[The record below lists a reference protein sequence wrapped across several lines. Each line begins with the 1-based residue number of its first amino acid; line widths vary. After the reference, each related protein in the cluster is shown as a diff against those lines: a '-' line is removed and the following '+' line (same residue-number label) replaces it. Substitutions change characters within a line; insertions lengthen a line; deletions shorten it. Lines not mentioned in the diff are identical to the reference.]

1 MDILLK
7 IYKNINYRYN
17 MTDKKRIPHFEKIL
31 IGPAM
36 ILGEMATGGHYIET
50 HKILKQSS
58 NYSYPQ
64 IAKNL
69 WTNHRF
75 RGFYLGFWPWSV
87 IQITKGLPVLF
98 VHAEMSNLLQKYS
111 NLSDSNRNLVSGIAG
126 GMSQGVFVTPTQR
139 LKTIIMTHPNYNQT
153 NFNSLKI
160 IKDTYKR
167 GGLTSFFS
175 GLSPMVI
182 RRGVDWGLRFYS
194 FNFIQRYLKKYKKNE
209 ELTIFDN
216 FLCGFGGG
224 ILPTI
229 TTPIDTCIAESQKY
243 SNKNISL
250 VGVVK
255 DIYKNYGLYGFV
267 RGWRIRVLHSCYH
280 TSWVCGLGGVL
291 FSYVR
296 I

>member
-1 MDILLK
+1 MVIFKK
-7 IYKNINYRYN
+7 IYKIINYRLK

-36 ILGEMATGGHYIET
+36 ILGEMVTGGHYIET

-98 VHAEMSNLLQKYS
+98 VHAETNNLLKKYT
-111 NLSDSNRNLVSGIAG
+111 NLSDSNRNLLSGVVG

-139 LKTIIMTHPNYNQT
+139 LKTIIMTHPNYNQN

-175 GLSPMVI
+175 GLSPMII
-182 RRGVDWGLRFYS
+182 RRGIDWGLRFHS
-194 FNFIQRYLKKYKKNE
+194 FNYMQTHLQKYRNSNS
-209 ELTIFDN
+209 LSLMDN
-216 FLCGFGGG
+216 FVCGFGAGF
-224 ILPTI
+224 LSTI
-229 TTPIDTCIAESQKY
+229 TTPVDTCIAESQKY
-243 SNKNISL
+243 SNKNISF
-250 VGVVK
+250 VGVIK

-280 TSWVCGLGGVL
+280 TSWVCGLGSVL
-291 FSYVR
+291 FSYIR
-296 I
+296 T